1 MSKVTPKKPRPTGRL
16 RIRKIAQPGA
26 DTILADHAEAKSDAA
41 VSNATRDDTSAYEV
55 GYGKPPKHSQYRK
68 GQSGNSKGRPKGRKN
83 MKTIIRAVLDQKLP
97 IKINGKTRTVS
108 GREMIA
114 LRLRQKAAE
123 GEIKATQQ
131 LLKYDYPDEELEA
144 STGSD
149 QPRSKEVAEIDDL
162 VLQEFERQIREE
174 MAGVKDVERAKA
186 SSPEKGER
194 DDSNT

>member
-1 MSKVTPKKPRPTGRL
+1 MSKVTPKKPKLTGRL

-26 DTILADHAEAKSDAA
+26 DTTPADPAEAKNDAA
-41 VSNATRDDTSAYEV
+41 VSNAARDDTSAYEV

-83 MKTIIRAVLDQKLP
+83 MKTIIREVLDKKLP
-97 IKINGKTRTVS
+97 IKINGKTRAVT

-123 GEIKATQQ
+123 GEMKATQQ
-131 LLKYDYPDEELEA
+131 LLKYDYPDDQREE
-144 STGSD
+144 SGGSD
-149 QPRSKEVAEIDDL
+149 GFRPKEVAEIDEL

-174 MAGVKDVERAKA
+174 MTGVQDLERVKA
-186 SSPEKGER
+186 SSPENGER
-194 DDSNT
+194 DDGNT